1 MSKELQEAVLKTQG
15 VQKSKTFLITIST
28 TKRN

>member
-1 MSKELQEAVLKTQG
+1 MSKQLQEDVLKTQG
-15 VQKSKTFLITIST
+15 AQKSKTFLITIST